1 MFTSFESKE
10 DSNDAIIF
18 ADNRRGKILRLG
30 KIALSTEHS
39 ISNVFLV
46 ETLTYNLLSVSQIC
60 DMGYN
65 CLFTDEGVTVFRK
78 GDNLLA
84 FKGVRK
90 EKLFLV
96 DLTLEKTQLDACL
109 MAKSDVGWLWH
120 RRLAH
125 VRMRNLDKFLNREHI
140 LGLTCNTRFIKEHK
154 PSNHI
159 RARIKSH
166 VYTTE

>member
-60 DMGYN
+60 DMCYN
-65 CLFTDEGVTVFRK
+65 CLFTNEDVIIFRRS
-78 GDNLLA
+78 DNSMA

-90 EKLFLV
+90 GKPFVV
-96 DLTLEKTQLDACL
+96 DLSSEKAQLDTCL
-109 MAKSDVGWLWH
+109 MAKLIWDGYGIAV
-120 RRLAH
+120 
-125 VRMRNLDKFLNREHI
+125 
-140 LGLTCNTRFIKEHK
+140 
-154 PSNHI
+154 
-159 RARIKSH
+159 
-166 VYTTE
+166 